1 MNRLKVLTVV
11 SSLFVFAAVGAAQA
25 DMTKIYGPVYVTK
38 SKHEHQEHQ
47 KHNGKKERESK
58 LKFTAPVPGNGVI
71 VVKNGGDAGKR
82 SRVSS
87 AKIELNGVEVAKE
100 RDFRKKAETLQ
111 FNVVLQAENE
121 MEVEVESCKTCELEI
136 TVLGEQAVVL
146 PTRVLPTR

>member
-25 DMTKIYGPVYVTK
+25 DMTKIYGPVYITK
-38 SKHEHQEHQ
+38 SKHEHHEH
-47 KHNGKKERESK
+47 HGKKERDSK

-71 VVKNGGDAGKR
+71 MVKNGGDTGKN

-87 AKIELNGVEVAKE
+87 AKIELNGVKIAKE
-100 RDFRKKAETLQ
+100 RDFSKKVATLQ
-111 FNVVLQAENE
+111 YNVVLQAENDL
-121 MEVEVESCKTCELEI
+121 EVEVESCRTCELEI
-136 TVLGEQAVVL
+136 TVLGEQPVVL

>member
-11 SSLFVFAAVGAAQA
+11 SSLFVFTAVGMAQA
-25 DMTKIYGPVYVTK
+25 EMTKIYGPVYVTK
-38 SKHEHQEHQ
+38 STHEHHE
-47 KHNGKKERESK
+47 KNERESK

-87 AKIELNGVEVAKE
+87 ARIELNGVEVAKE
-100 RDFRKKAETLQ
+100 RDFSKKAETLQ
-111 FNVVLQAENE
+111 FNVALQAENDL
-121 MEVEVESCKTCELEI
+121 EVEVESCKTCELEI
-136 TVLGEQAVVL
+136 TVLGEQPVAL